1 MDKKLIT
8 LHAQQND
15 SFVKMMKKKSQF
27 LMLLLLCSY
36 SLLAQTRQI
45 SGQVKENEKGEP
57 LPGVNIVLSGTT
69 NGTITDLDG
78 KFSLAVPDK
87 GAVELVFTY
96 IGYLKQ
102 TVEIGAKNE
111 LNITLVSDA
120 KVLDEVVAVGYGNV
134 NRRDVLGSVSSVG
147 EKQLKDVP
155 LSNAAEALAGRLAG
169 VQVTSSEGA
178 PGADVVI
185 RVRGGGS
192 ITQDNTPIYIVDGV
206 QLENALSVISPQDIA
221 SVDVLKDASTTAIY
235 GARGANGVI
244 IITTK
249 SGKAG
254 KTTISYNGSFGYRQ
268 ISKTMDV
275 LDPYEFV
282 VWQYEKSKMTN
293 DSVNFRKTYGNT
305 WDTLS
310 NYKNAKAV
318 NWQDEVFGRKAGYQ
332 NHNLSINGGSEKTR
346 YNISLTNNTE
356 DGVLIESGFDRKL
369 ANVKLDHV
377 ASTKLSFGL
386 TARHLN
392 QTVRGAGTS
401 GSGTRTT
408 NRLRHSIQYRP
419 FEIATAAPVD
429 QFDEDYYIRSSG
441 VINPVIMTQAEY
453 RRNYTTGTNLSGY
466 FNYKLLP
473 NLTFAST
480 FGYDNTAIENDL
492 FYSKV
497 TPLARQFAT
506 LPIASIGTQLNQ
518 TLNNTNTLQYALNDI
533 AKHHDINLL
542 VGQEL
547 YQLTA
552 KSVLTETR
560 FFPAD
565 ISAEKALSNMG
576 LGSPPTGSAQPR
588 ASSFENPPSRIFSFF
603 ARANY
608 AFDKTFL
615 ASVSVRADRSTKFK
629 YENGMLVFP
638 SGSVAYRFTN
648 APVLKGS
655 KILTDGKIRAGFG
668 TAGNNR
674 IGDLLYLQ
682 LYGVTGEYA
691 INHTIL
697 PGFAPSALANDKLR
711 WERTLSKNVGLDLG
725 FLNNRIQVTI
735 DAYKNDG
742 KDLLLAVAIPPVTG
756 YTSQLQNV
764 GATSN
769 TGLEIQIN
777 GDVMRKKD
785 FRWSSNF
792 NISFNKNKVESLG
805 GLAQQTRNSG
815 WQGSDGA
822 DDYLVKV
829 GESVGLMY
837 GFVTDGWYP
846 ISDFNYD
853 AVTGYTLKTGVPNC
867 SNIAGIIRPG
877 SLKIKDLNGD
887 GLITTDGDRQV
898 IGNAQPKFMG
908 GWNNQF
914 QYKGF
919 DLSVFLNFVYGNS
932 VYNANHIEWT
942 DGTFPNLNML
952 AKMKDRWR
960 NVDANGNF
968 VNDPAALAALN
979 PNPQIWSPAN
989 AQRYFVKSTDIED
1002 GSFVRVS
1009 NVTIGYTLPA
1019 ALMRQLKA
1027 SQFRVYATINNA
1039 AIFTKYSG
1047 YDPEV
1052 TARRTDPL
1060 TPGVDFAAYP
1070 RAKVYVLGINA
1081 SF

>member
-1 MDKKLIT
+1 
-8 LHAQQND
+8 
-15 SFVKMMKKKSQF
+15 MMKKKAQI
-27 LMLLLLCSY
+27 LMWLLFGSF

-45 SGQVKENEKGEP
+45 TGVVKENEKDEP

-69 NGTITDLDG
+69 TGTITDLDG
-78 KFSLAVPDK
+78 KYSIAVPEK
-87 GAVELVFTY
+87 GAVELVFSY

-102 TVEIGAKNE
+102 TVDVGKQTEM
-111 LNITLVSDA
+111 NITLLSDA

-155 LSNAAEALAGRLAG
+155 LSSAAEALAGRLAG
-169 VQVTSSEGA
+169 VQVTTTEGA

-206 QLENALSVISPQDIA
+206 QLENALSIVSPQDIA
-221 SVDVLKDASTTAIY
+221 SVDVLKDASSTAIY
-235 GARGANGVI
+235 GARGANGVV

-254 KTTISYNGSFGYRQ
+254 KTTVSYNGSFGYRQ
-268 ISKTMDV
+268 ISKTIDV

-282 VWQYEKSKMTN
+282 MWQYEKSKMTN
-293 DSVNFRKTYGNT
+293 DSVNFKKTYGNT
-305 WDTLS
+305 WDTLA
-310 NYKNAKAV
+310 NYKNMKAV

-332 NHNLSINGGSEKTR
+332 NHNLSVNGGSEKTR
-346 YNISLTNNTE
+346 YNISLTNNIE
-356 DGVLIESGFDRKL
+356 DGILIESGFNRKL
-369 ANVKLDHV
+369 ANIKLDHI
-377 ASTKLSFGL
+377 ASDKLSLGL
-386 TARHLN
+386 TVRYTN
-392 QTVRGAGTS
+392 QTIRGAGTTS
-401 GSGTRTT
+401 SGTRTT

-419 FEIATAAPVD
+419 FEIPTLVGAAID
-429 QFDEDYYIRSSG
+429 QFDEDYYIRAAG
-441 VINPVIMTQAEY
+441 ITNPVIMTQAEY
-453 RRNYTTGTNLSGY
+453 RRNYMSGSNLSGY
-466 FNYKLLP
+466 FSYKLLP
-473 NLTFAST
+473 NLIFKST
-480 FGYDNTAIENDL
+480 FGYDHTATQNDL
-492 FYSKV
+492 FYSKISP
-497 TPLARQFAT
+497 TARLSAS
-506 LPIASIGTQLNQ
+506 LPVASIGTQLNQ
-518 TLNNTNTLQYALNDI
+518 TINNSNTLQYTLDNV
-533 AKHHDINLL
+533 AKHHDISLL

-547 YQLTA
+547 YQLNA
-552 KSVLTETR
+552 KSALTETR

-565 ISAEKALSNMG
+565 ISADKALSNMG
-576 LGSPPTGSAQPR
+576 LGSPPSGSAQPR
-588 ASSFENPPSRIFSFF
+588 AFSAENPPSRIFSFF
-603 ARANY
+603 GRANY
-608 AFDKTFL
+608 AYDKTFL

-629 YENGMLVFP
+629 FENGLLVFP

-648 APVLKGS
+648 LPAFKGA

-668 TAGNNR
+668 QAGNNR

-691 INHTIL
+691 LNHTIL
-697 PGFAPSALANDKLR
+697 PGFAPSALANDQLR
-711 WERTLSKNVGLDLG
+711 WEKTVSRNIGLDLG
-725 FLNNRIQVTI
+725 FLNNRVQVTI
-735 DAYKNDG
+735 DAYKNSG
-742 KDLLLAVAIPPVTG
+742 NDLLLAVAIPPTTG

-769 TGLEIQIN
+769 TGIEFQIN
-777 GDVMRKKD
+777 GDVIRNKN

-792 NISFNKNKVESLG
+792 NISFNQNKVENLG
-805 GLAQQTRNSG
+805 GLTQQTRNAG

-829 GESVGLMY
+829 GEPVGLMY
-837 GFVTDGWYP
+837 GFVTDGMYQ

-853 AVTGYTLKTGVPNC
+853 GVTGYTLKTGVPNC
-867 SNIAGIIRPG
+867 ANISGIIRPG

-898 IGNAQPKFMG
+898 IGRAQPKFTG
-908 GWNNQF
+908 GWNNQLS
-914 QYKGF
+914 YKGF
-919 DLSVFLNFVYGNS
+919 DLSVFLNFVYGND
-932 VYNANHIEWT
+932 VYNANNIEWT
-942 DGTFPNLNML
+942 DGTFPNLNMA

-960 NVDANGNF
+960 NVDASGNF

-1002 GSFVRVS
+1002 GSFLRVS

-1019 ALMRQLKA
+1019 SLMRQLKA
-1027 SQFRVYATINNA
+1027 SQFRVYATVNNA
-1039 AIFTKYSG
+1039 ALFTKYSG
-1047 YDPEV
+1047 FDPEV
-1052 TARRTDPL
+1052 TARRNDPL

-1070 RAKVYVLGINA
+1070 RARVFVFGINA